1 MNINSSKNIT
11 KFIITLPILGILIT
25 SIIIILTIIF
35 TINEDFNTEKEKI
48 TQHFMRNLKNT
59 TKQRV
64 ELTYE
69 IIDALYKDNEHSK
82 NAKQKTIKIIQK
94 VLDKM
99 RWNKKGYI
107 FVFDYYGNVIYHIN
121 KNFINTNRWN
131 IKRNGTKVVQKIIK
145 TALKNPNGAYVEY
158 LAYNPEGK
166 PLDKVSFV
174 KIYKPLNIVIGN
186 GVYLDYLDTKLIQ
199 KQKEQTK
206 LLYMIIIKL
215 ILISLSISIIM
226 MLIMYLFS
234 RGLKNMVNR
243 YNQDLIQER
252 RKLFLKANFDNLTG
266 VHNRTHFLLEVNS
279 YIYSSKKFAILFLD
293 LDGFKNI
300 NDTVGHNIGD
310 EVLKT
315 IAQRLKKIITDNDII
330 SRFGGDEFL
339 ILINNHNNIEDILD
353 KILSEIKKPIIIDN
367 KEYKV
372 SASIGVSIY
381 PDNST
386 DINELIKQA
395 DIAMY
400 EAKKSGK
407 DKYIFYKG

>member
-1 MNINSSKNIT
+1 MAFITPKNIP
-11 KFIITLPILGILIT
+11 KLIIILPIIGILIT
-25 SIIIILTIIF
+25 TLLLSGVTIY
-35 TINEDFNTEKEKI
+35 TIKSNFEKEKKSI
-48 TQHFMRNLKNT
+48 TQSFFENLQKT

-64 ELTYE
+64 ELTYN
-69 IIDALYKDNEHSK
+69 IIDALYKNQK
-82 NAKQKTIKIIQK
+82 NYSQTIKIMQQ
-94 VLDKM
+94 VLEKM
-99 RWNKKGYI
+99 RWEKKGYI
-107 FVFDYYGNVIYHIN
+107 FVFDYHGNTLYHPNHYYMTI
-121 KNFINTNRWN
+121 NRWN
-131 IKRNGTKVVQKIIK
+131 FERNGVKVIRLLIQE
-145 TALKNPNGAYVEY
+145 ALKHPNGTYVKY
-158 LAYNPEGK
+158 LAYNPDGSPKE
-166 PLDKVSFV
+166 KVSFV